1 MIFKFKSYFF
11 DINAAEAG
19 MFCHGPYK
27 IKKRISIKEKRSEK
41 RMVLWKI
48 RGR

>member
-1 MIFKFKSYFF
+1 MLFF

-27 IKKRISIKEKRSEK
+27 IKKTHLDKRK
-41 RMVLWKI
+41 KV
-48 RGR
+48 